1 MRIEHDQDGGRF
13 VAYND
18 DGEMGEIA
26 YANREGDLWATHT
39 HVDNRYRGHGVASA
53 LLDALADHAREG
65 GRKIV
70 PICSFVAGE
79 FERDPRKYADV
90 AK

>member
-13 VAYND
+13 VAFGD

-26 YANREGDLWATHT
+26 YSQREGDLWATHT
-39 HVDNRYRGHGVASA
+39 HVDNRYRGHGVATE
-53 LLDALADHAREG
+53 LLDALADYARRE
-65 GRKIV
+65 RKKIV

-79 FERDPRKYADV
+79 FERDPRKYGDV
-90 AK
+90 AR